1 MSVAGKIKPEQ
12 WINGKPWLEGGE
24 FPMSLSHD
32 QPIDDTLRTRP
43 DAMTVIMH
51 YLIEDISL
59 PETS

>member
-1 MSVAGKIKPEQ
+1 
-12 WINGKPWLEGGE
+12 
-24 FPMSLSHD
+24 MSLSHD